1 LRAAHEADDTV
12 GDRFMFQSFSPDK
25 TPEQVAQ
32 GFGTKFAAAQTVA
45 PLPLRVLRHASS
57 Y

>member
-1 LRAAHEADDTV
+1 
-12 GDRFMFQSFSPDK
+12 MFQSFSPNK